1 MARRRPRAA
10 STCSAAAD
18 DQSLLECR
26 SRTSCPIPVG
36 RRQRGGRED
45 GREARGLRWPETCGA
60 PAQEAP
66 ASASAPSG
74 TGERR
79 PLRVRQRARWRL
91 ARAWAAAT
99 GGASKRRGRAKRE
112 GEIWKPAL
120 APAAPMQSLKHRPLN
135 GVEAFQAE
143 IWSIDFHRCSFLWT
157 ILWVQKDGAP
167 NRGQM
172 CWVAVG
178 KKNFVL

>member
-10 STCSAAAD
+10 STCSAAAT

-60 PAQEAP
+60 GVGGRVGRREQATW
-66 ASASAPSG
+66 AS
-74 TGERR
+74 E
-79 PLRVRQRARWRL
+79 
-91 ARAWAAAT
+91 
-99 GGASKRRGRAKRE
+99 E
-112 GEIWKPAL
+112 GEIWAPAL

-157 ILWVQKDGAP
+157 ILWVQKDCAP

-172 CWVAVG
+172 
-178 KKNFVL
+178 